1 MEKEINYI
9 VLVSTKNYKTEGMKA
24 ATKPQY
30 FTSIFLKP
38 KFEDET
44 FFETEIFKSF
54 FGEDLGKKEFF
65 LEAGSYGNIVEA
77 HEKTLRTLLEKEHK
91 VPKEYYDKLDEY
103 RKVNYRNLFTDEDY
117 FHDAHRHD
125 EVYEIL
131 GDYYV
136 LQMRG
141 DYQRVSYNFNNCY
154 LYIKRLFDSGEPLY
168 ISTAMPFDDLGF

>member
-1 MEKEINYI
+1 MEEKKTFI
-9 VLVSTKNYKTEGMKA
+9 VLVSTKNYKTEGMKV
-24 ATKPQY
+24 ATAPQVFRVLLLNRPIKDQAY
-30 FTSIFLKP
+30 L
-38 KFEDET
+38 
-44 FFETEIFKSF
+44 ETEIFKSF

-77 HEKTLRTLLEKEHK
+77 YEKKLRTLLEDEHK

-117 FHDAHRHD
+117 FHDAHRYD
-125 EVYEIL
+125 EVHEVLGENYIFRMRHSLWRVAYE
-131 GDYYV
+131 
-136 LQMRG
+136 
-141 DYQRVSYNFNNCY
+141 FNNCY